1 MYASRMTLHRAQIL
15 LEPDQH
21 RELERRARDSQRSI
35 SELVR
40 ESVDEY
46 LARHSE
52 ADAAARALSALDG
65 LSALRSEL
73 QREHGTLD
81 AGSLAALIDGVREE
95 RDEGLS

>member
-1 MYASRMTLHRAQIL
+1 MTLHRAQIL
-15 LEPDQH
+15 LEPAQH
-21 RELERRARDSQRSI
+21 QELERRARDSQRSI

-40 ESVDEY
+40 ESVDAY
-46 LARHSE
+46 LAEHSE

-81 AGSLAALIDGVREE
+81 SGSLAALLDGVREE
-95 RDEGLS
+95 RDGDLS